1 MNFIFFVFAFLLL
14 MAAVFT
20 ISSRN
25 AVYAVLWLIF
35 CLLNASGLFLLLGA
49 EYIAMTTV
57 IVYVGAVAVLFLF
70 VVMMLDI
77 EHIAYKFSTK
87 HLLSALFI
95 FVSIVSLLIYTL
107 NISSRFAIDK
117 IQEVSVWDNTKAIGA
132 IMYTDYIVA
141 FQLCGIVLFISM
153 IGAIVLT
160 LRHKKDVKRQSIYK
174 QLQRNKANSLELH
187 DVQLRQ
193 GIK

>member
-1 MNFIFFVFAFLLL
+1 MEFIFFVFAFLLL

-35 CLLNASGLFLLLGA
+35 ALLNASGLFLLLGA
-49 EYIAMTTV
+49 EYIAMTLV

-77 EHIAYKFSTK
+77 EHIVYK
-87 HLLSALFI
+87 LSAKHFI
-95 FVSIVSLLIYTL
+95 LALLVFVSIAGFLIYTF
-107 NISSRFAIDK
+107 NISSPFVIDK
-117 IQEVSVWDNTKAIGA
+117 VPKVSMWDNTTAIGA
-132 IMYTDYIVA
+132 VMYTDYIVA
-141 FQLCGIVLFISM
+141 FQLCGVVLFISM

-174 QLQRNKANSLELH
+174 QLQRNKANSLELN
-187 DVQLRQ
+187 DVQFRQ